1 MSNNGLSQYRDS
13 RITSASPE
21 ETVVMLYEGAAR
33 FLGLAIKELEE
44 NNDLVEKS
52 LLIEKTVKIIDYLD
66 SCLDEEKGDVIAKNL
81 KDLYSYMVIGLTKA
95 NLKNDAKKM
104 EEILGL
110 LHTIKEGW
118 SGITDKKNGNTNVPP
133 AYNGTSGMPDEGE
146 EIQPKRNVV
155 IKA

>member
-1 MSNNGLSQYRDS
+1 MSNNAYSQYRES
-13 RITSASPE
+13 KITSASPE
-21 ETVVMLYEGAAR
+21 ETVLMLYEGAVSS
-33 FLGLAIKELEE
+33 LGLAMKELEE
-44 NNDLVEKS
+44 NNNLPEKS

-81 KDLYSYMVIGLTKA
+81 KDLYGYMVIGLTKA
-95 NLKNDAKKM
+95 NLKNDVIKM

-110 LHTIKEGW
+110 LHTLKEGW
-118 SGITDKKNGNTNVPP
+118 SGIIDQNNGNKDVPP
-133 AYNGTSGMPDEGE
+133 AYNEASGMPDAGE